1 MKKRGLMRG
10 TRKTKTNQ
18 TDLEGMKGRTGLE
31 WPERGE
37 WMRSEQQK
45 QAYGIEM
52 GEGVYAVTEA
62 AGASRYMPQHDG
74 DTSFSHRF
82 VALLTERIEDD

>member
-1 MKKRGLMRG
+1 MRG

-52 GEGVYAVTEA
+52 GEGVYAVTE
-62 AGASRYMPQHDG
+62 GQEPQ
-74 DTSFSHRF
+74 DTCPSMM
-82 VALLTERIEDD
+82 VTQV

>member
-1 MKKRGLMRG
+1 
-10 TRKTKTNQ
+10 
-18 TDLEGMKGRTGLE
+18 
-31 WPERGE
+31 
-37 WMRSEQQK
+37 MRSEQQK